1 MATLELQLESGE
13 GSLSV
18 RRFMVNEAVSSPFNI
33 ALWVL
38 TPNQSLD
45 LSSIVNKSATFK
57 MVSGY
62 RHALNL
68 GARSWSGVVTYAES
82 VMSEPTGLSTYM
94 IRIAPKLWLLS
105 QRRGNRIFQHL
116 SIPDVVDKLL
126 GEWSI
131 KAQWKIERSKYPK
144 LEYKVQYGES
154 DLQFFSRLLEE
165 AGIAYTFEGGEGKS
179 QLLMHDRLEGG
190 EARGSGPIPFVGDPS
205 QSAEKEFVTDVVFD
219 RTVRP
224 GAAAIRDY
232 DFRNP
237 PFELF
242 GHGPKAGG
250 GEENYEQYHYF
261 PGGSLVETG
270 KAGNTPAADDKGFA
284 RYDQKY
290 ATDRARIA
298 LEGERTGIQ
307 NISFET
313 NALDLSPG
321 GIFSIGE
328 HPHSEISSGRRL
340 LVTEMTMQG
349 TSETEWK
356 GHAKAVMA
364 DAPYRSP
371 MRTPKPV
378 ANAVQSAHVVGPAG
392 QEIHADE
399 FGRVRVQFPWD
410 REGKNNEDSSCWVRV
425 SHQWGGAGFG
435 MIATPRIGQEVLVAF
450 LGGDPDHPV
459 IVGRV
464 YNAKQSVPYK
474 LPDHKTRST
483 FKSDSSL
490 GGGGFNEI
498 MYEDLKDSELVWMQA
513 EKDRKRLVKHNEF
526 ITVVHDRQKLV
537 KNDES
542 DENQAFRFK
551 WVGKDIDA
559 VTKQHVRLRID
570 HDHSTH
576 VMGDRREQIDG
587 KQSLRVRE
595 DRQEKSEAN
604 FALRAQKAAHFAAG
618 ENMVGEAKDDV
629 TIKGPGGFI
638 RIDSAGITIV
648 GNVVKINAGGSPGK
662 GKGSRPEK
670 PEEPNVVEP
679 PPEETEIPLPPKE
692 AEKTWIE
699 ILLVDDSNPPKPV
712 PYRRYEVELPDGS
725 VIRGTLDGGG
735 MARITDIDPG
745 TCKVT
750 FPDFDENLWK
760 RI

>member
-1 MATLELQLESGE
+1 MSTLELSLESGE
-13 GSLSV
+13 RSLSV

-38 TPNQSLD
+38 TPNPSLD
-45 LSSIVNKSATFK
+45 LASIVNKSATFR

-94 IRIAPKLWLLS
+94 FRIAPRLWLLS
-105 QRRGNRIFQHL
+105 QRRGYRVFQHL
-116 SIPDVVDKLL
+116 SIPDVVEKLL
-126 GEWSI
+126 GEWNI
-131 KAQWKIERSKYPK
+131 KAQWKIERGKYPK
-144 LEYKVQYGES
+144 LEYKIQYGED
-154 DLQFFSRLLEE
+154 DLQFISRLLEE
-165 AGIAYTFEGGEGKS
+165 AGIVYTFQAGEGKS
-179 QLLMHDRLEGG
+179 ELLMHDRLEGG
-190 EARGSGPIPFVGDPS
+190 EARESGPIHYVDEPS
-205 QSAEKEFVTDVVFD
+205 QAAEKEFVTDVVMD

-224 GAAAIRDY
+224 GALAVRDY

-242 GHGPKAGG
+242 GHGPKASG
-250 GEENYEQYHYF
+250 GEENYEQYHYH
-261 PGGSLVETG
+261 PGGTLVESG

-284 RYDQKY
+284 RYDQKH
-290 ATDRARIA
+290 ATDRARVA
-298 LEGERTGIQ
+298 LEGDRTGIR
-307 NISFET
+307 NLSFET

-321 GIFSIGE
+321 GIFSIGD
-328 HPHSEISSGRRL
+328 HPHSEITSGRRL
-340 LVTEMTMQG
+340 LLTEITMQG

-356 GHAKAVMA
+356 GVAKAVMA
-364 DAPYRSP
+364 DAPYRTP

-378 ANAVQSAHVVGPAG
+378 VNAVQSAHVVGPAG
-392 QEIHADE
+392 QEIHVDE

-410 REGKNNEDSSCWVRV
+410 REGKHNDDSSCWVRV
-425 SHQWGGAGFG
+425 SHNWGGAGFG
-435 MIATPRIGQEVLVAF
+435 MIATPRIGQEVLIAF
-450 LGGDPDHPV
+450 LGGDPDQPV
-459 IVGRV
+459 LIGRV
-464 YNAKQSVPYK
+464 YNAKQTVPYK

-498 MYEDLKDSELVWMQA
+498 MYEDLAAKELVWMQA

-526 ITVVHDRQKLV
+526 ITIGHDRQKLV

-542 DENQAFRFK
+542 DENQAFRFR
-551 WVGKDIDA
+551 WVGKDLDA
-559 VTKQHVRLRID
+559 VTKQHSRLRIN
-570 HDHSTH
+570 HDSSTY
-576 VMGDRREQIDG
+576 VVGDRREQIDG

-595 DRQEKSEAN
+595 DRHEKVDGN
-604 FALRAQKAAHFAAG
+604 FALRAKKNAHFAAG

-638 RIDSAGITIV
+638 RIDSSGVTIV
-648 GNVVKINAGGSPGK
+648 GNVVKINAGGSPKK
-662 GKGSRPEK
+662 GKGSNPEA
-670 PEEPNVVEP
+670 PEEPKVVEP

-712 PYRRYEVELPDGS
+712 PYRRYEIELPDGS
-725 VIRGTLDGGG
+725 VLRGTLDGGG

-745 TCKVT
+745 NCKVT